1 MSGCEWCM
9 AVAGEAHPLINLVAK
24 FANRLSNESDHKNLE
39 LTFLLCHHSKHNK
52 LVFILILCRKL
63 WWKILRIVRNGD
75 KLGS

>member
-39 LTFLLCHHSKHNK
+39 LTFLLCHIASTINWFSFSFY
-52 LVFILILCRKL
+52 VENCGGRY
-63 WWKILRIVRNGD
+63 
-75 KLGS
+75 